1 MTHHGNHDDEIITGT
16 ADEHYNL
23 ISVLYHALEGAS
35 TYEIYIQDAE
45 EAGDEELVEF
55 FQQLEEEESQRAER
69 AKELLAKRIAP
80 QEAVAR

>member
-1 MTHHGNHDDEIITGT
+1 MTHHDHDDERITGT

-45 EAGDEELVEF
+45 EAGDDELVEF
-55 FQQLEEEESQRAER
+55 FQQLEEEECQRAER
-69 AKELLAKRIAP
+69 AKELLAKRISP
-80 QEAVAR
+80 QRAVAR

>member
-1 MTHHGNHDDEIITGT
+1 MTHHGNHDDESITGT

-45 EAGDEELVEF
+45 EAGDDELVEF

-69 AKELLAKRIAP
+69 AKELLAKRISP
-80 QEAVAR
+80 QGAVAR